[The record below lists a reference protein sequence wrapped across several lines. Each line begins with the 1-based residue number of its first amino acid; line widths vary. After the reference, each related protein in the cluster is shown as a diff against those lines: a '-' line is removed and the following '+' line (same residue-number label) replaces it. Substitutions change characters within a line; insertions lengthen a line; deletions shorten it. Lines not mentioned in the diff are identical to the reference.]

1 MPGSGEDT
9 KELVLED
16 LDIGA
21 GDQAELIIFNDEVN
35 TFDWVIKSL
44 VEVCSHSFEQ
54 AEQLALIAHFKGKA
68 TVKTD
73 DWSVVKPMK
82 DSLVER
88 GLSAEVKRLQDS

>member
-1 MPGSGEDT
+1 MPGTGEET

-16 LDIGA
+16 LDIGS
-21 GDQAELIIFNDEVN
+21 GDQAELLIFNDEVN
-35 TFDWVIKSL
+35 TFDWVIKCL
-44 VEVCSHSFEQ
+44 VEVCNHSFEQ
-54 AEQLALIAHFKGKA
+54 AEQLSLIAHFKGKA

-82 DSLVER
+82 DSLVDR